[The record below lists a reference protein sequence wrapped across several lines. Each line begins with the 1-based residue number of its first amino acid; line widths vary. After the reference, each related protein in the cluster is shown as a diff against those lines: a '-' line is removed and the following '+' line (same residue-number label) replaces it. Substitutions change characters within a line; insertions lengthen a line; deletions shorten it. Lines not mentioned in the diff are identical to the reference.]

1 MAGDWVLGADW
12 ASLEAGLSRRLD
24 LEGTAAAS
32 RALVRRRG
40 IDRAATLLRLALA
53 YGGTDLSLRGTALWA
68 EAAGVADLSDVAL
81 MYRLQGA
88 EAWLAGLVQA
98 LLGQDIGALAAVP
111 GAASLQAQ
119 DWRVRLVDGTSL
131 MAGGPGGGPG
141 KGYHLHACFDLA
153 AQQFDELVLTS
164 ARDAESLA
172 RHTAGPG
179 EILVAD
185 RNFAKAAG
193 VRAAIAQ
200 GGELIVR
207 RGLTACRI
215 EGEGGRPLDAA
226 AILDWAKD
234 GTAGGQIVDQ
244 PVWLPTAGDAPALQL
259 RLIIQKKPPVA
270 AEKSQKRAAKK
281 AQRAHY
287 EAKSKQLDAAQYL
300 MLMTTLDEAAMPA
313 AQVLALYRLRWQI
326 EIAFKRLKSL
336 ADLDNIQAKEERLA
350 KTVIW
355 AKLILAILTETLLGH
370 VLALSP
376 SAQTI
381 ALAALPSPSPAP

>member
-1 MAGDWVLGADW
+1 MAGDLVLGADW
-12 ASLEAGLSRRLD
+12 ASLEAALSRRLD

-40 IDRAATLLRLALA
+40 IDRAATLLRLALV
-53 YGGTDLSLRGTALWA
+53 YGGTDLSLRGTAFWA
-68 EAAGVADLSDVAL
+68 EAAGVAELSDVAL

-88 EAWLAGLVQA
+88 EGWLAGLAQA
-98 LLGQDIGALAAVP
+98 LLGQEIAAL
-111 GAASLQAQ
+111 GASLQAH

-141 KGYHLHACFDLA
+141 KGYHLHACFDLR

-164 ARDAESLA
+164 ACDAESLA

-179 EILVAD
+179 EILIAD

-193 VRAAIAQ
+193 VRAAVAQ
-200 GGELIVR
+200 GGKVIIR

-215 EGEGGRPLDAA
+215 EGEEGRPLDAE
-226 AILDWAKD
+226 AILALARDGTKD
-234 GTAGGQIVDQ
+234 GAIVDI
-244 PVWLPTAGDAPALQL
+244 PAWLPAADDAPALQL
-259 RLIIQKKPPVA
+259 RLIIQKKPPEA
-270 AEKSQKRAAKK
+270 AEQSQKRAAKK

-300 MLMTTLDEAAMPA
+300 MLMTTLDEATMPA
-313 AQVLALYRLRWQI
+313 TQVLALYRLRWQI

-336 ADLDNIQAKEERLA
+336 ANLDNIQAKEERLA
-350 KTVIW
+350 KTAIW

-370 VLALSP
+370 VLAFSP

-381 ALAALPSPSPAP
+381 ALAPLPSSSPAP